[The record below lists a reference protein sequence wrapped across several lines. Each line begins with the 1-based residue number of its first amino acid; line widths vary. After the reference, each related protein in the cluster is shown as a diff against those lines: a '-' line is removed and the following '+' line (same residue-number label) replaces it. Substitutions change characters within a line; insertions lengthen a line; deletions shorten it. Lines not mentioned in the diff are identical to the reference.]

1 MYNYVIHVCDIFLSR
16 SLPRKKSSYFSFNI
30 VKVSFYGGNENIE
43 LKDERYVSHLC
54 ALFFKK
60 MINYLFDEFFLS
72 KLFSHNKLTTEFKLF
87 FNKILSHTYCAMHI
101 TIIWLISKLYH
112 LLKMFLFAV
121 NLFPRHEH
129 LVSHSSMCT
138 EKSFSLKTKTHKAS
152 VREGCTCAFGE
163 RRITCKN
170 HKNRCIFI

>member
-1 MYNYVIHVCDIFLSR
+1 
-16 SLPRKKSSYFSFNI
+16 
-30 VKVSFYGGNENIE
+30 
-43 LKDERYVSHLC
+43 
-54 ALFFKK
+54 

-129 LVSHSSMCT
+129 LVSHSSMCA

-163 RRITCKN
+163 RRITCKIIKIVASSFEYYIAVYKCQKYQPYRHFVLRVN
-170 HKNRCIFI
+170 EKRNC